1 MYKIIVWHNDSV
13 NGIHQSVLFDAKTMG
28 KVLRDFDKYLTERKP
43 EYRGFSDKNLIQ
55 LHHVERGVLGHFPA
69 SLRG

>member
-13 NGIHQSVLFDAKTMG
+13 NGTHQNVLFESKTIN
-28 KVLRDFDKYLTERKP
+28 KVLKDFDKYLTDRKP
-43 EYRGFSDKNLIQ
+43 IYRSFSDKNLIQ
-55 LHHVERGVLGHFPA
+55 LHHAEQGIIAHFPA

>member
-13 NGIHQSVLFDAKTMG
+13 NGTHQSVLFDAKTMG
-28 KVLRDFDKYLTERKP
+28 KVLRDFDKYLTERKGAH
-43 EYRGFSDKNLIQ
+43 RGFSDKNLIQ
-55 LHHVERGVLGHFPA
+55 LHHVERGVLAHFPA